1 MAYEFNEIID
11 CEVCGSHDLDSVLNL
26 GAHPMCDD
34 LVPVGDSR
42 VCQEY
47 LIEILFC
54 SKCCTAH
61 QRFQIPKHLLFPKD
75 YHFRSRHTTDILNG
89 MRQFTEACE
98 KITGKFHGKKILD
111 IGCNDGSLLS
121 FFSQKGADTYGI
133 EPTAAASDAASL
145 GHKVINDFFTPVL
158 AKEFVSEHGNPD
170 LITFTNVF
178 AHIENLREVIDAL
191 NILSSGKTMIVIENH
206 YLGSILKK
214 NQFDTFYHEHPRT
227 YSYTSF
233 TYIADALGMRIAKVD
248 FPERYGG
255 NIRVF
260 MVSNKQIFTHDQLV
274 ELKGVEKNF
283 RECFQ
288 QLAINIERWRVR
300 KLEELSFYI
309 KNNKLAAKAFPGRS
323 AIPIKL
329 LGLNEETIS
338 AVFEKSASS
347 KIGHYIPGTRI
358 PICSDDDF
366 DEPETPLLNLA
377 WHISDEIE
385 GFMRSRGF
393 KGKLI
398 NIIGAQDFIDHT

>member
-1 MAYEFNEIID
+1 
-11 CEVCGSHDLDSVLNL
+11 
-26 GAHPMCDD
+26 
-34 LVPVGDSR
+34 
-42 VCQEY
+42 
-47 LIEILFC
+47 
-54 SKCCTAH
+54 
-61 QRFQIPKHLLFPKD
+61 
-75 YHFRSRHTTDILNG
+75 
-89 MRQFTEACE
+89 
-98 KITGKFHGKKILD
+98 
-111 IGCNDGSLLS
+111 
-121 FFSQKGADTYGI
+121 
-133 EPTAAASDAASL
+133 
-145 GHKVINDFFTPVL
+145 
-158 AKEFVSEHGNPD
+158 
-170 LITFTNVF
+170 
-178 AHIENLREVIDAL
+178 
-191 NILSSGKTMIVIENH
+191 MIVIENH

-260 MVSNKQIFTHDQLV
+260 MVSNKQIFIHDQFV

-309 KNNKLAAKAFPGRS
+309 KNNKLVAKAFPGRS